1 MFVRWLLLISFALLP
16 QIAHAQDTNGYVPPP
31 MFGSTPTPTPI
42 QKTPPKQEP
51 QKPKQIIKKQVQK
64 VLTPVVKAKVV
75 APKPNQKPIQKT
87 KIEPVK
93 QAQKEAKPKPKEK
106 ALKPPAEPIDL
117 ISKKVE
123 KKKSTG
129 VVKGPKV
136 MPSVQKKKVQAEV
149 IFEPENKD
157 IQVGLID
164 RVQKLNA
171 TEPIKAENIAPTDGR
186 DKQITLFFKET
197 ESDIADDSML
207 AGIISY
213 ATGFKDQSVYIQS
226 YASSGYSQS
235 LKRAL
240 NIRKQFIKDGISPFR
255 INLLAHGN
263 KNDGG
268 PTDRLDIT
276 VK

>member
-1 MFVRWLLLISFALLP
+1 MLVRCLLLIFFALLP
-16 QIAHAQDTNGYVPPP
+16 QIAHAKDTNGYVPPP
-31 MFGSTPTPTPI
+31 MFGSTTTT
-42 QKTPPKQEP
+42 KTI

-64 VLTPVVKAKVV
+64 VFTPVVKAKIV
-75 APKPNQKPIQKT
+75 APKPKQKPIQKT

-93 QAQKEAKPKPKEK
+93 QAQEEAKPKPKET
-106 ALKPPAEPIDL
+106 ALKTSSEPIDL

-149 IFEPENKD
+149 IFEPEDKD
-157 IQVGLID
+157 VQVGLID

-171 TEPIKAENIAPTDGR
+171 TEPIKTENIAPTDGR
-186 DKQITLFFKET
+186 DKQITIFFKET
-197 ESDIADDSML
+197 ESNIADDSML

-213 ATGFKDQSVYIQS
+213 AAGFKNQSIYIQS
-226 YASSGYSQS
+226 YASNGYSQS
-235 LKRAL
+235 LKRGL
-240 NIRKQFIKDGISPFR
+240 NIRKQLIQKGISPFR

-263 KNDGG
+263 KNAVG

-276 VK
+276 VE